1 MRSGAFFST
10 FPPMEI
16 DDWRKR
22 IDDLNGEL
30 IALLNRRA
38 VFATEI
44 GKIKRS
50 QGLPV
55 LDPARESA
63 VLECVKEKAAK
74 SGGPLSPE
82 SIEQIFRVIMEETR
96 KVEE

>member
-1 MRSGAFFST
+1 MLKTRLIGAKWPRNGVRSGAFFST

-16 DDWRKR
+16 DDWRMR
-22 IDDLNGEL
+22 IDELNDEL

-55 LDPARESA
+55 LDRMYSLDVPH
-63 VLECVKEKAAK
+63 
-74 SGGPLSPE
+74 LS
-82 SIEQIFRVIMEETR
+82 ILTYHRG
-96 KVEE
+96 

>member
-1 MRSGAFFST
+1 MTG
-10 FPPMEI
+10 
-16 DDWRKR
+16 
-22 IDDLNGEL
+22 
-30 IALLNRRA
+30 
-38 VFATEI
+38 
-44 GKIKRS
+44 RS